1 VDTLVLTV
9 VLAASGYI
17 VDRLHGIFD
26 SHNTTSAASGISNDI
41 IERLQNQLSRPGA
54 GLSQ

>member
-1 VDTLVLTV
+1 MLTV